1 SLPDVARGLALS
13 RAALD
18 YRAVVVG
25 DDRESV
31 IAGLRGVMGDAP
43 VSSGGVGAVFTG
55 QGAQWV
61 GMGRE
66 LVGEFP
72 VFAEVFGQVC
82 AGFDGLLPAGLGEV
96 VAGGVVD
103 GLGLDDTVFTQPA
116 LFAVEVALFRL
127 LESFGVRVDVVVGH
141 SVGELAAVHVA
152 GLLDLEDACRL
163 VAARGALMQALDV
176 GGGMVAVE
184 AAEADVVEIA
194 DQLGLDLAAV
204 NGPGSVVLSGLSAAV
219 DRVVV
224 ECGVRGWRFRRLAV
238 SHAFHSRLME
248 PMLARFA
255 EVAESVRWREP
266 QLTVVSGLTGRPEP
280 GDVLGC
286 ADYWVRHAR
295 QAVRFGDCV
304 GWLRD
309 NGVSTVVEVG
319 PDAVLTAMVGE
330 AVTAVPV
337 MRRDRGQVQ
346 TLLSGVGRLWTRG
359 VPVDWSVRV
368 GRQGRVVDLPTYA
381 FQHRRFW
388 LTAGATGLRWDVA
401 RIADGPTVVS
411 ARLSPDGMPW
421 LREHVVA
428 GTAIAPATA
437 FIDWL
442 THAGDEVGSDHIADL
457 TILAPLPTDHDRDLQ
472 IVITPTGTAHAARVH
487 SRHDDD
493 PDWTLHAEATLTR
506 TTDQPGRPHHGPW
519 PPEGAVPVPVDG
531 FYPAAADA
539 GYDYGPAFQNLRN
552 TWQHNDTLYA
562 DITLTDTHHDNPD
575 DGGHAIHPALLD
587 AALHP
592 LLLHHTTTGGTPHVP
607 FTWTGITIHTTGAT
621 HARATL
627 TQPTPDTAT
636 ITLHHTDGTPLAT
649 INHLQ
654 LRPLPTTTNTTLLN
668 LHWQ

>member
-1 SLPDVARGLALS
+1 
-13 RAALD
+13 
-18 YRAVVVG
+18 
-25 DDRESV
+25 
-31 IAGLRGVMGDAP
+31 
-43 VSSGGVGAVFTG
+43 
-55 QGAQWV
+55 
-61 GMGRE
+61 MGRE

-72 VFAEVFGQVC
+72 VFAEAFGRVC
-82 AGFDGLLPAGLGEV
+82 AGFDGLLPGGLGEV
-96 VAGGVVD
+96 VAGGVVG

-127 LESFGVRVDVVVGH
+127 LESFGVRADVVVGH

-163 VAARGALMQALDV
+163 VAARAVLMQALGA

-184 AAEADVVEIA
+184 AAEADVTELA
-194 DQLGLDLAAV
+194 GGLGLDVAAV
-204 NGPGSVVLSGLSAAV
+204 NGPGSVVLSGPLVAV

-224 ECGVRGWRFRRLAV
+224 ECGVRGWRSRRLAV

-266 QLTVVSGLTGRPEP
+266 QLTVVSGVTGRPEP
-280 GDVLGC
+280 GEVLGC

-337 MRRDRGQVQ
+337 MRRDRGQVHAF
-346 TLLSGVGRLWTRG
+346 LAGVGRLWARG
-359 VPVDWSVRV
+359 VPVDWSVRL
-368 GRQGRVVDLPTYA
+368 GRPTRVVDLPTYA
-381 FQHRRFW
+381 FQHRRYW
-388 LTAGATGLRWDVA
+388 LTADSSAVRWDVA

-411 ARLSPDGMPW
+411 ARLSPDRMPW
-421 LREHVVA
+421 LREHMVA
-428 GTAIAPATA
+428 GAAIAPATA

-442 THAGDEVGSDHIADL
+442 TSAGDEVGCDRIADL
-457 TILAPLPTDHDRDLQ
+457 TILTPLPTDHDRDLQ
-472 IVITPTGTAHAARVH
+472 IVITPTGDTHTARVH
-487 SRHDDD
+487 SRHDDG
-493 PDWTLHAEATLTR
+493 PDWVLHAEATLTG
-506 TTDQPGRPHHGPW
+506 DLEQPGRPHHGPW

-539 GYDYGPAFQNLRN
+539 GYDYGPTFQGLRRA
-552 TWQHNDTLYA
+552 WQHNGILHA
-562 DITLTDTHHDNPD
+562 DITLTDTHHDS
-575 DGGHAIHPALLD
+575 DGSGHAIHPALLD

-592 LLLHHTTTGGTPHVP
+592 LLLAHTTGGGTPHVP
-607 FTWTGITIHTTGAT
+607 FTWTGVTIHTTGAT

-649 INHLQ
+649 IDHLQ
-654 LRPLPTTTNTTLLN
+654 LRPLPT
-668 LHWQ
+668 